1 MKLTRKIIADIRKLS
16 NLPEEKFHQHIKAI
30 TKGFYKNW
38 LKDAEHLIER
48 GEPVR
53 TDEEILLIDFYEA
66 VKINRLKGEIDLAKG
81 IESIDDPEGKEWLK
95 KFRLSL
101 NQDSKNSKNYQK
113 NLIKFDPW
121 IKLNPVST

>member
-1 MKLTRKIIADIRKLS
+1 MEFVIVRYDV
-16 NLPEEKFHQHIKAI
+16 HQHIKAI

-66 VKINRLKGEIDLAKG
+66 VKINRLKGAIDLAKG
-81 IESIDDPEGKEWLK
+81 IESVDNPEGNEWLK
-95 KFRLSL
+95 KVSSVTESRLE
-101 NQDSKNSKNYQK
+101 
-113 NLIKFDPW
+113 
-121 IKLNPVST
+121 KLEKLSEKLDKVRPMDKA

>member
-1 MKLTRKIIADIRKLS
+1 MKLTRKIIADIRKFS

-66 VKINRLKGEIDLAKG
+66 VKINRLKGAIDLAKG
-81 IESIDDPEGKEWLK
+81 IESIDNPEGNEWLK
-95 KFRLSL
+95 KVSSVTESRLE
-101 NQDSKNSKNYQK
+101 
-113 NLIKFDPW
+113 
-121 IKLNPVST
+121 KLEKLSEKLDKVRPMDKA

>member
-38 LKDAEHLIER
+38 LKDAEHLIES

-95 KFRLSL
+95 KVSSVTESRLE
-101 NQDSKNSKNYQK
+101 
-113 NLIKFDPW
+113 KFE
-121 IKLNPVST
+121 KLSEKLDKVRPMDKA